1 MSIRA
6 KALSV
11 EIAVTDDMFLYV
23 TGDCRWRIIR
33 SDGCFALLKGSRK
46 IFFLFSA
53 VVTRYESARGPRGI
67 RICTYVCSSTY
78 QAVKNFSAL
87 EKYSAIYLQDKGPS
101 LCKTEK

>member
-1 MSIRA
+1 MDVLHCS
-6 KALSV
+6 KAQ
-11 EIAVTDDMFLYV
+11 EGF
-23 TGDCRWRIIR
+23 
-33 SDGCFALLKGSRK
+33 
-46 IFFLFSA
+46 FFLFSA

-67 RICTYVCSSTY
+67 YVLFCTCTYVCSSTY